1 MNQATTHLVDSDKD
15 SLFIF
20 SKASHTKISDQ
31 NIEYLFFSLEEPPNS
46 IPPTWTFTLQ
56 FVIVRYPSILFHMRL
71 HKLLCVIG
79 VWSIYNLNF
88 SRRIDTL
95 CLLENW
101 LSRIR
106 FLRNHICIMFLVG
119 FQVGISLVYYRRL
132 YLHTYGQGMVGLD
145 SSLWILDFV

>member
-1 MNQATTHLVDSDKD
+1 MNQATTHLVDSDKY

-20 SKASHTKISDQ
+20 SKASHTKISGQ
-31 NIEYLFFSLEEPPNS
+31 KIESLFFSLEEPPNS

-56 FVIVRYPSILFHMRL
+56 FVIVRYPSILFGMRL

-95 CLLENW
+95 CLLQN
-101 LSRIR
+101 
-106 FLRNHICIMFLVG
+106 
-119 FQVGISLVYYRRL
+119 
-132 YLHTYGQGMVGLD
+132 
-145 SSLWILDFV
+145 

>member
-1 MNQATTHLVDSDKD
+1 MTNNNFVDDSWLLNQATTQLVDSAKD

-20 SKASHTKISDQ
+20 SKASDAKISDQ
-31 NIEYLFFSLEEPPNS
+31 KIEYFFLSLEEPPNS

-56 FVIVRYPSILFHMRL
+56 FVIVRYPSILFGMRL

-95 CLLENW
+95 CLLQN
-101 LSRIR
+101 
-106 FLRNHICIMFLVG
+106 
-119 FQVGISLVYYRRL
+119 
-132 YLHTYGQGMVGLD
+132 
-145 SSLWILDFV
+145 